1 MSQDTRHSTLRWTG
15 LTDYITVGA
24 ASAQSAVWATTT
36 REIRVVSTTNCH
48 VNIGQ
53 NPTAAASDNN
63 GFYLPAN
70 VVEYF
75 HVSPGQRLAVIQ
87 DSAGGTMTV
96 SEMTR

>member
-1 MSQDTRHSTLRWTG
+1 MARDTRHSTLRWNS

-24 ASAQSAVWATTT
+24 ASAQSAVWSATTE
-36 REIRVVSTTNCH
+36 EIRVVSTTNCH
-48 VNIGQ
+48 INIGQ
-53 NPTAAASDNN
+53 NPTAAATDNN

-75 HVSPGQRLAVIQ
+75 HVTPGQRLAVIQ
-87 DSAGGTMTV
+87 DTAAGTLSV

>member
-1 MSQDTRHSTLRWTG
+1 MPQTLNSTLRWSG
-15 LTDYITVGA
+15 VTDYITVNA
-24 ASAQSAVWATTT
+24 SSAQSAVWGANTF
-36 REIRVVSTTNCH
+36 EIRVVSTTACH
-48 VNIGQ
+48 INIGQ

-63 GFYLPAN
+63 GMYLPAN

-87 DSAGGTMTV
+87 DAAGGTLCV